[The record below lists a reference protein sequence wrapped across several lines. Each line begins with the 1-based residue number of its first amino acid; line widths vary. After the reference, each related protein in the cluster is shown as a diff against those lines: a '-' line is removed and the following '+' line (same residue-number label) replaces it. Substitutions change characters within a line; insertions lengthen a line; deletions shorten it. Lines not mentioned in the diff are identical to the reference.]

1 MKKKIYQCPR
11 AMAVIPMPDAMM
23 EQLPID
29 ASNPVKEGD
38 AKRHESWMEE
48 GVFEE
53 QPEIEYKSLWD

>member
-11 AMAVIPMPDAMM
+11 VMAVIPMPDAMM
-23 EQLPID
+23 EHLPID

-48 GVFEE
+48 GCLKNN
-53 QPEIEYKSLWD
+53 PK